1 MDPISGRL
9 LSMLTTQSAE
19 GLPPGAEFR
28 FTVVASKYNATYVD
42 GLVQAALGALRSSG
56 APEPEVFRVPGSWEI
71 PVVAAAIA
79 RRSRGRPDVILCFG
93 VIWQGETLHAQ
104 HIGDAVSDALMRLA
118 VESGVPVVH
127 QVLTVSTEE
136 QAVARCLNPTTN
148 RGLEAARTALEM
160 AQLLRS
166 L

>member
-1 MDPISGRL
+1 
-9 LSMLTTQSAE
+9 MLTTQSAE
-19 GLPPGAEFR
+19 GLPSGSEFR
-28 FTVVASKYNATYVD
+28 FTVVASKYNAIYVD
-42 GLVQAALGALRSSG
+42 GLVRAALGALQSAG
-56 APEPEVFRVPGSWEI
+56 APDSEVLRVPGSWEI
-71 PVVAAAIA
+71 PVVAATVA
-79 RRSRGRPDVILCFG
+79 RRSRGRPDAILCFG

-118 VESGVPVVH
+118 VESGIPVIH

-136 QAVARCLNPTTN
+136 QAVARCLNPDTN

-160 AQLLRS
+160 ARLLRN